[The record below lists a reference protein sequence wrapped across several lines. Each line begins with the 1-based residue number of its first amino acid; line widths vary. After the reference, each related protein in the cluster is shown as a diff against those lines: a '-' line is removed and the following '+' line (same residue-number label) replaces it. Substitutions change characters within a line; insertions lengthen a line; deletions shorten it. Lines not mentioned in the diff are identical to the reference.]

1 MKTKNKVKK
10 ENQKITK
17 DMTFA
22 EVIQKYPQTAKV
34 FLEAGM
40 HCVGCV
46 MAQQETIEQGA
57 QVHGLDVDELVEKLN
72 KVVV

>member
-1 MKTKNKVKK
+1 MVDKTKK

-22 EVIQKYPQTAKV
+22 EVIEKYPATAKV

-40 HCVGCV
+40 HCIGCV

-57 QVHGLDVDELVEKLN
+57 EVHGIDVDKLMKKLN
-72 KVVV
+72 QVVG